1 MSATL
6 APAAPRPAVAAL
18 RVPKAPAVLEEE
30 VGLLRVLVARRP
42 TIPMAEIRLSIALPP
57 AAILRPA
64 APMLMAE
71 SLLAGT
77 ERRSREEL
85 ASAVERLGGSLGAS
99 YDGDRFVVGGSVL
112 AANLPQMLDLYAEF
126 LVEAAFAPSEVR
138 ADRDRV
144 ADETLI
150 SLTQPE
156 VIASEALRRRL
167 HRGHPSATGL
177 PSPAALRRVSPAA
190 LHDLSSRVLSPV
202 PAHLVVVG
210 DLDAARTV
218 GLVEERLGPWL
229 TGAAGG
235 EDVTLP
241 PLPGVRRGPIDLL
254 DRPGS
259 VQSNLLIGLA
269 APGRAD
275 DWWPAASLAN
285 LVYGGLFASRLV
297 VNLRERNGYSYSP
310 RSSIGHGRA
319 GSTFVARADVG
330 RDTTAAALLE
340 MRYEMARMAVS
351 GIEDEELE
359 SARRYALGTLS
370 FLTATQSG
378 LAGTLSSLAAVG
390 IGPGYL
396 ASHPAAIARA
406 TKADVEEAARRLFG
420 GPSATVVVGD
430 SGEVGATLAAVDEVA
445 ARTPAAG

>member
-1 MSATL
+1 
-6 APAAPRPAVAAL
+6 
-18 RVPKAPAVLEEE
+18 
-30 VGLLRVLVARRP
+30 
-42 TIPMAEIRLSIALPP
+42 MAEIRLSFAVP
-57 AAILRPA
+57 AAAISRPA
-64 APMLMAE
+64 TPMVLAE
-71 SLLAGT
+71 SLFAGT
-77 ERRSREEL
+77 MGRSRQEL

-126 LVEAAFAPSEVR
+126 LAEAAFAPAEVR

-167 HRGHPSATGL
+167 HGRHPSATGL
-177 PSPAALRRVSPAA
+177 PAPAALRRVSPAA
-190 LHDLSSRVLSPV
+190 LRDLSSRVLSPV

-218 GLVEERLGPWL
+218 RLVEERLGPWL
-229 TGAAGG
+229 SIAGSG
-235 EDVTLP
+235 EPVALP
-241 PLPGVRRGPIDLL
+241 PLPEVRRGPVELV

-259 VQSNLLIGLA
+259 VQSNLLTGLA
-269 APGRAD
+269 APARGD

-285 LVYGGLFASRLV
+285 LVYGGLFTSRLV
-297 VNLRERNGYSYSP
+297 GNLRERNGYSYSP

-330 RDTTAAALLE
+330 REVTAAALLE
-340 MRYEMARMAVS
+340 MRYEMARVAVS

-378 LAGTLSSLAAVG
+378 LAATLSSLAAVG

-396 ASHPAAIARA
+396 TSHPAAIARA
-406 TKADVEEAARRLFG
+406 TKAEVEEAARRLFG
-420 GPSATVVVGD
+420 GPSGTVVVGD
-430 SGEVGATLAAVDEVA
+430 AEAVGASLAAVDEVA
-445 ARTPAAG
+445 LREPAAG